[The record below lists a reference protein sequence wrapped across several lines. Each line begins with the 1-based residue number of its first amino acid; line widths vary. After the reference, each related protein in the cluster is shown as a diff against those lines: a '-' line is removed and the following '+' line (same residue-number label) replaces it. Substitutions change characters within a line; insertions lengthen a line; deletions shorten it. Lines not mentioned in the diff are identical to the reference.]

1 LGAIGEGASDVN
13 VPDRELLQ
21 CNVARTLRNLLFSFG
36 TEASPVEVDS
46 SEEKAKAKA
55 SDPPVDPRKEKEGYI
70 EKLVSIGFVTGL
82 LWLCEHCEDDHA
94 LADATATLAE
104 LATSR
109 SAAKLV
115 QQVRTEIRTRLRP
128 SLI

>member
-1 LGAIGEGASDVN
+1 MN

-21 CNVARTLRNLLFSFG
+21 CNVARTLRNLLFSYG

-46 SEEKAKAKA
+46 AILEYL
-55 SDPPVDPRKEKEGYI
+55 RKEKEGYI

-94 LADATATLAE
+94 LADVTATLAE

-115 QQVRTEIRTRLRP
+115 QQVRNEIRTRLRL